1 MQSIETANTS
11 DAVGFITYVQSLK
24 RKMKSW
30 EKQVD
35 VRHEALW
42 HSTKLSLHL
51 FRMNSKILK
60 LFIINIVFVYLLIM
74 ILLLYCCIVEHLF

>member
-30 EKQVD
+30 EKQVE
-35 VRHEALW
+35 VR
-42 HSTKLSLHL
+42 T
-51 FRMNSKILK
+51 
-60 LFIINIVFVYLLIM
+60 
-74 ILLLYCCIVEHLF
+74 